1 MSMKLRSKPV
11 LVGALI
17 AVGLGIALAVGLRG
31 GHRTTPG
38 AGQPPAPVPRGDGGV
53 TRAFER
59 FADRCLAGD
68 PSAGCSHAA
77 AVLLG
82 RFAIAEGRFSVKARR
97 LVRICAKATPP
108 RRCSQKHALL
118 ADLSTLEAAVRK
130 YASKVKAAYDVS
142 PIAPSSV
149 GPRGSPRGTLT
160 GSVVQTDRTWVCN
173 RPVRVDSVRVTIT
186 PNTPRHQGVGIRL
199 DAGCTGTI
207 ASIHVVTSIG
217 DGVDVHAAHDL
228 TIDGGS
234 IVCNGRAAEA
244 HQDGIQATAGANVVF
259 RRVTVDCRTAN
270 NSGFFVNAIPGSPA
284 VPHRILFLDGH
295 IGPTLGST
303 VFIARHQTA
312 SGVAN
317 SVLCRSRYT
326 TFRTGPNAR
335 AINRGNSFPRK
346 C

>member
-1 MSMKLRSKPV
+1 MKLRSKPV
-11 LVGALI
+11 LVGVLI

-31 GHRTTPG
+31 GHRTTPR
-38 AGQPPAPVPRGDGGV
+38 AGQPPAPAQRGDGGV

-82 RFAIAEGRFSVKARR
+82 RFSIAEGRFSVKARR
-97 LVRICAKATPP
+97 LVRICAQATPP
-108 RRCSQKHALL
+108 PRCSQKHALL

-130 YASKVKAAYDVS
+130 YSRRVKAEYDVR
-142 PIAPSSV
+142 PVAPSSA
-149 GPRGSPRGTLT
+149 GPQGGQGTLT

-173 RPVRVDSVRVTIT
+173 RPIRLDSVRVTIT
-186 PNTPRHQGVGIRL
+186 ADAPRHQGVGIRL

-207 ASIHVVTSIG
+207 ASIQVLTSVG
-217 DGVDVHAAHDL
+217 DGVDVHAARDL
-228 TIDGGS
+228 TVNGGS
-234 IVCNGRAAEA
+234 IVCKGRVAEA

-259 RRVTVDCRTAN
+259 RGVTVDCRSAN

-284 VPHRILFLDGH
+284 VPHRILFLNGR
-295 IGPTLGST
+295 IGPTLSST

-335 AINRGNSFPRK
+335 AINRGNSFPRT